1 VPNRIFP
8 KFYEK
13 AKTMSI
19 GTRILISIGILALHF
34 VGIFIPLTEFFL
46 IYIIL
51 FNPRWFRN
59 YLNNM
64 AKGSE
69 AK

>member
-1 VPNRIFP
+1 
-8 KFYEK
+8 
-13 AKTMSI
+13 MSI

>member
-1 VPNRIFP
+1 
-8 KFYEK
+8 
-13 AKTMSI
+13 MSI

-59 YLNNM
+59 YLNNL
-64 AKGSE
+64 AKRSE
-69 AK
+69 TK

>member
-1 VPNRIFP
+1 
-8 KFYEK
+8 
-13 AKTMSI
+13 MSI

-59 YLNNM
+59 YLNNL
-64 AKGSE
+64 AKRSE
-69 AK
+69 EKGQL